1 MYKTIVWAMVC
12 VSNNILNNFQCYSK
26 HETIILLNDGNAAAV
41 IEVDGRNSCWERTDR
56 PANSFMFFFSF
67 SWKENS
73 IYLQYVFNMFNSNN
87 LFSIEDNFSYFLFHG
102 TFWSVHLLWKK
113 KKNLSMAKLMQVEWL
128 QTPYNP
134 VIVAIII
141 QKTIIRH
148 LGILAKN

>member
-26 HETIILLNDGNAAAV
+26 NETIILLNDGNAAAV

-56 PANSFMFFFSF
+56 PANSFMFFFLFRVKKIVYIYSMYSICLIQTTYFPLKTILVIF
-67 SWKENS
+67 SS
-73 IYLQYVFNMFNSNN
+73 MALSD
-87 LFSIEDNFSYFLFHG
+87 LFICYERR
-102 TFWSVHLLWKK
+102 KK
-113 KKNLSMAKLMQVEWL
+113 ICPLAKLMQVEWL
-128 QTPYNP
+128 QTPNNP